1 MAQAMITKL
10 YYWLHR
16 HLSKKDER
24 GEYSS
29 GYWQDKI
36 RRQALEMCRGASG
49 RGLEVGCGEGLFI
62 TQLARQNPEMVLWG
76 IDFDE
81 ARLRRAEERIKEQ
94 GITNITVLKSSAPQ
108 LVFENEYFDMVVCV
122 NVFLNMESFDAVRQ
136 ALQEIKRVC
145 KRSGKVIF
153 DFRNSRNW
161 FMRLK
166 FRLAG
171 YYDRTVRNLPLN
183 TYHPR
188 QIESLLRELGF
199 SAVRR
204 VYIGSCIKHCAPII
218 IVEAVKL

>member
-1 MAQAMITKL
+1 MITRL

-16 HLSKKDER
+16 YVSKKDER

-62 TQLARQNPEMVLWG
+62 TQLARQNPQMRLWG

-81 ARLRRAEERIKEQ
+81 ARLRRAGERIKEQ
-94 GITNITVLKSSAPQ
+94 GLTNITVLKSSAPK
-108 LVFENEYFDMVVCV
+108 LAFEDEYFDTVVCV
-122 NVFLNMESFDAVRQ
+122 NVLLNMESFDTVRQ
-136 ALQEIKRVC
+136 AFQEIRRVC

-171 YYDRTVRNLPLN
+171 YYDRTVSDLPLN
-183 TYHPR
+183 TYHPQR
-188 QIESLLRELGF
+188 IESLLSELGF
-199 SAVRR
+199 SPVRR
-204 VYIGSCIKHCAPII
+204 VYAGSLIKRCAPVI

>member
-1 MAQAMITKL
+1 MITKL

-16 HLSKKDER
+16 RVSKKDER

-36 RRQALEMCRGASG
+36 RRQALEMCRGSSG

-62 TQLARQNPEMVLWG
+62 TQLARQNPLMRLWG

-94 GITNITVLKSSAPQ
+94 GITNITVLKSAAPK
-108 LVFENEYFDMVVCV
+108 LVFEDEYFDTVVCV
-122 NVFLNMESFDAVRQ
+122 NVLLNMESFDAVRQ
-136 ALQEIKRVC
+136 AFQEIKRVC

-153 DFRNSRNW
+153 DFRNSRNCL
-161 FMRLK
+161 MQLK

-171 YYDRTVRNLPLN
+171 YYDRTVRDLPLH
-183 TYHPR
+183 TYHPQR
-188 QIESLLRELGF
+188 IESLLNESGF
-199 SAVRR
+199 SCVRR
-204 VYIGSCIKHCAPII
+204 AYVGSLIKRYAPVI